1 MPRKAVAASQKAEA
15 EWCPLAGTE
24 TGAAL
29 ARWASSRQPQRRPAG
44 ACQTRAR
51 GTPDGA
57 ESVPA
62 AQALPEL
69 CAAEVAPAVSLVLRL
84 AAAVRGAHHPAEARA
99 DARADAP
106 GAAAGAAGE
115 GRRDYLA
122 AAAAGVRARVRALGG
137 TGAEAAAAGE
147 ALRGAARAHAGVA
160 AALLADVEAGQRQA
174 RARRGGGC
182 LTGRRGG
189 AALAAGSPLSSGCS
203 SRPVRACA
211 KHWARHRSQAEPLSE
226 QCTGLVPRLQQRMP
240 PQGQPRRDA
249 DGGREASTPA
259 CSCFQ
264 SSAA

>member
-1 MPRKAVAASQKAEA
+1 VPRKAVAASQKAEA

-99 DARADAP
+99 DARADAHAAP
-106 GAAAGAAGE
+106 DAVPKIAALLSGA
-115 GRRDYLA
+115 RP
-122 AAAAGVRARVRALGG
+122 
-137 TGAEAAAAGE
+137 
-147 ALRGAARAHAGVA
+147 GAARACAPA
-160 AALLADVEAGQRQA
+160 QA
-174 RARRGGGC
+174 
-182 LTGRRGG
+182 
-189 AALAAGSPLSSGCS
+189 P
-203 SRPVRACA
+203 
-211 KHWARHRSQAEPLSE
+211 
-226 QCTGLVPRLQQRMP
+226 
-240 PQGQPRRDA
+240 
-249 DGGREASTPA
+249 
-259 CSCFQ
+259 
-264 SSAA
+264 